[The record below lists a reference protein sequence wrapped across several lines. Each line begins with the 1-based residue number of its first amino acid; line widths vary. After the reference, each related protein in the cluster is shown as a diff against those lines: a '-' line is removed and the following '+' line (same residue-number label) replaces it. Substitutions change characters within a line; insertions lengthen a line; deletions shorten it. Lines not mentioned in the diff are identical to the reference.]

1 MVQQKNILMI
11 LPEDAEPVEFC
22 SLLTRYN
29 YTRLCPTVEEGFSFL
44 ARNSDIVS
52 AVILDIRLA
61 WQSNFECIKAFSDDP
76 RFASI
81 PLIVVSPDAPAEQD
95 MRSLALGASDLISP
109 PCPWELLS
117 KRIYNAI
124 RAKDSATFYEIEG
137 MLRKLPCNIFL
148 KDAEGKYVFSTQY
161 WRHLEKRNDPNW
173 TIRGKTDIEVRKD
186 KENAK
191 RAHESDM
198 NILATGQGA
207 HYVIE
212 ENEDGVQ
219 EFLEVVKEP
228 VYGAE
233 GTISGIIALITDVT
247 EREQLK
253 RKAKESGSN

>member
-29 YTRLCPTVEEGFSFL
+29 YTRLCFTEEEGFSFL
-44 ARNSDIVS
+44 AQNSDIVS
-52 AVILDIRLA
+52 AVVWDIRLA
-61 WQSNFECIKAFSDDP
+61 LQSNFETIQAVSADP

-81 PLIVVSPDAPAEQD
+81 PIIVVSPDAPTEAD
-95 MRSLALGASDLISP
+95 MRCLEFGASDLISP

-137 MLRKLPCNIFL
+137 MLQKLPCNIFL
-148 KDAEGKYVFSTQY
+148 KDAEGRYVFSTQY
-161 WRHLEKRNDPNW
+161 WRHLEKRSDPNW
-173 TIRGKTDIEVRKD
+173 TIRGKTDMEVRKD

-191 RAHESDM
+191 RAYESDRK
-198 NILATGQGA
+198 ILATGQGA

-212 ENEDGVQ
+212 ENEDGIQ
-219 EFLEVVKEP
+219 EFLEIVKEP
-228 VYGAE
+228 VFDAE
-233 GTISGIIALITDVT
+233 GEINGIIALITDVT

-253 RKAKESGSN
+253 RGIKKSGSD